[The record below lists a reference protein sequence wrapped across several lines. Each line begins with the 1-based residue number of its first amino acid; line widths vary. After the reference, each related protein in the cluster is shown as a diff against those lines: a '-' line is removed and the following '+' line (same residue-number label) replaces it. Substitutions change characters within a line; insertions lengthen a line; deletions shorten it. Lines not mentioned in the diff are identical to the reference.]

1 MWRALLSAGP
11 ARQTRHLRP
20 ARLAARLALLAVLPW
35 LTHCATAPSLEGV
48 EPSYALPPAAG
59 TALDATVRREFGD
72 TRDVSG
78 VRLVEQN
85 AMAFAYRSAT
95 AAAAERSLD
104 VQYYIWNDDLT
115 GRLLSAALL
124 RAAERGVRVRL
135 LVDDIDGRAKH
146 DLFAVA
152 DLHPSIEVRLFN
164 PFYSRSGSLGP
175 ATEWLLRPNVLNR
188 RMHNKAWIAD
198 NRVAIVGGRNIG
210 DEYFGASEHSNFSD
224 LDVVLTGPIVAD
236 VSSAFDA
243 YWNSPNAVP
252 VSRFDSHPPKPEALE
267 QLLAAAQQYV
277 QQAGRKPYIAALRDA
292 QKRAELLASQTP
304 PLQIRNVRLLVD
316 DPAKVGTHAEGTE
329 ASNVLAGLEGVIASA
344 SSELLIVSP
353 YFVPRN
359 EGRRSLVRDV
369 QRGIR
374 VAVLTNSLAA
384 TDVAAVHTGYAR
396 QRRELLAGGVE
407 LYEMKRKAGSE
418 EGRQQIS
425 VTGSSGASLHTKAMI
440 IDRRWVFVGSMNL
453 DPRSAFLNTEMG
465 VLVESPELAEQLR
478 GQFQRATGP
487 ELSYRVVLEEN
498 EGLVWYDRVG
508 GRDRRLERE
517 PDASVGRRISVT
529 LLRLLPMESQL

>member
-1 MWRALLSAGP
+1 VW
-11 ARQTRHLRP
+11 

-35 LTHCATAPSLEGV
+35 LTHCATAPSLEGIT
-48 EPSYALPPAAG
+48 PSYALPPAASAQLEVAVLG
-59 TALDATVRREFGD
+59 EFGD
-72 TRDVSG
+72 TRDASG

-85 AMAFAYRSAT
+85 AMAFAYRAAT

-115 GRLLSAALL
+115 GRLLAAELL

-135 LVDDIDGRAKH
+135 LLDDIDGRAKH
-146 DLFAVA
+146 DLFQVA
-152 DLHPSIEVRLFN
+152 ELHPNIEVRLFN

-175 ATEWLLRPNVLNR
+175 ATEWLTRPSVLAR
-188 RMHNKAWIAD
+188 RMHNKTWIAD

-210 DEYFGASEHSNFSD
+210 DEYFGASQHSNFAD
-224 LDVVLTGPIVAD
+224 LDVVLTGPIVGE
-236 VSSAFDA
+236 VSGAFDA

-252 VSRFDSHPPKPEALE
+252 VACFDVRPPSPGSLQKLIDGANAFLD
-267 QLLAAAQQYV
+267 
-277 QQAGRKPYIAALRDA
+277 QAGGTPYVTALRDPH
-292 QKRAELLASQTP
+292 KRAELLANQTP
-304 PLQIRNVRLLVD
+304 PLLVENVRLLVD
-316 DPAKVGTHAEGTE
+316 DPAKVGTHPDTRE
-329 ASNVLAGLEGVIASA
+329 ASNVLAGLEGVVANA
-344 SSELLIVSP
+344 REELLIVSP

-369 QRGIR
+369 RRGLR

-407 LYEMKRKAGSE
+407 LYEMKRRAGSE
-418 EGRQQIS
+418 EGRRQIS
-425 VTGSSGASLHTKAMI
+425 VTGSSGASLHSKAMI

-465 VLVESPELAEQLR
+465 VLVESPALAEQLR
-478 GQFQRATGP
+478 AQFARTTGP
-487 ELSYRVVLEEN
+487 ELSYRVVLDEK
-498 EGLVWYDRVG
+498 EGLVWYDRVRG
-508 GRDRRLERE
+508 KDRRLERE
-517 PDASVGRRISVT
+517 PDASVGRRLSVT
-529 LLRLLPMESQL
+529 LLRLVPMESQL